1 MIIDFH
7 THCFPD
13 ALAPRAMSRLA
24 ATASTIA
31 ISPTTD
37 GTAAGLLGSMRNA
50 GIDRSVVCNIATNA
64 HQMPKVNDFAIETL
78 MRFPSLI
85 PLGSLHP
92 HGEAL
97 EEELARLVSAG
108 ITGIKIHPDY
118 VGIHIDDPDFEPVF
132 ALCEARGVFVITH
145 AGLDPISPDH
155 IYCTPER
162 VRRVMDKFPRLKL
175 IVAHMGGYHCE
186 EEFLSLLCGQSV
198 YIDTSLLSHRPERNG
213 ELRRILLEHDSSR
226 ILFATDTPWADAKR
240 EIDAIHAMDLPQA
253 LVDNILLNNAI
264 SLLRSVNYKGYGT

>member
-7 THCFPD
+7 THCFPN

-24 ATASTIA
+24 ATASTIS

-37 GTAAGLLGSMRNA
+37 GTARGLLESMRAA

-64 HQMPKVNDFAIETL
+64 HQMRKVNDFAIETL
-78 MRFPSLI
+78 ERFPSLI

-92 HGEAL
+92 HGESL
-97 EEELARLVSAG
+97 EDELARLTSAG

-132 ALCEARGVFVITH
+132 ALCEAKGVFVITH
-145 AGLDPISPDH
+145 AGLDPISPEH

-162 VRRVMDKFPRLKL
+162 VRRVMEKFPLLKL
-175 IVAHMGGYHCE
+175 VVAHMGGYHCE
-186 EEFLSLLCGQSV
+186 EDVLSLLCGQPV
-198 YIDTSLLSHRPERNG
+198 YIDTSLLSHRPERQN
-213 ELRRILLEHDSSR
+213 ELRRILLEHDSDR
-226 ILFATDTPWADAKR
+226 ILFATDTPWADAAS
-240 EIDAIHAMDLPQA
+240 EISAIHAMQLPQQ
-253 LVDNILLNNAI
+253 LEDKIFSENAI
-264 SLLRSVNYKGYGT
+264 SLLRSVNYRGYSS

>member
-7 THCFPD
+7 SHCFPD

-37 GTAAGLLGSMRNA
+37 GTTAGLLNSMRAA
-50 GIDRSVVCNIATNA
+50 GVDRSVVCNIATNA

-118 VGIHIDDPDFEPVF
+118 VGIHIDAPDFEPVF

-186 EEFLSLLCGQSV
+186 EDVLSLLCGLSV
-198 YIDTSLLSHRPERNG
+198 YIDTSLLTHRPERQKD
-213 ELRRILLEHDSSR
+213 LRRILVEHDSSR
-226 ILFATDTPWADAKR
+226 ILFATDTPWADARR
-240 EIDAIHAMDLPQA
+240 EIAAIREMGLPKS
-253 LVDNILLNNAI
+253 LEDKILSENAI
-264 SLLRSVNYKGYGT
+264 SLLSSVHYRGYGS